1 MNEKDAMLYALW
13 CVMFKKK
20 YLFTVILVNV
30 VVNEG
35 FFEILYFIILFFIH
49 AVPILTVFVTNCST
63 SVIINTGRDLSF
75 SAYRILRVRTYIQ
88 V

>member
-35 FFEILYFIILFFIH
+35 FFEILYLLFYSSYM
-49 AVPILTVFVTNCST
+49 PSLSLLCS
-63 SVIINTGRDLSF
+63 
-75 SAYRILRVRTYIQ
+75 
-88 V
+88 